1 MNNTPDNNTNIP
13 AGSNKRSSPLLKV
26 LPIAVL
32 AAVLVYF
39 AAQVYN
45 YFADPMTITLV
56 YKAQAEDVIS
66 MEGWLVRT
74 EEPLPGQAGT
84 VSRAVQEGQR
94 VAAGETVAT
103 VYSDDSAL
111 QTVSRIE
118 TLELQ
123 LQQLQFALT
132 SYLDPDAALKLDTS
146 ITGDIL
152 TLRQTLSAGDYA
164 AAESDLAALKAAVLK
179 RDHGSYTSQEDIQ
192 AQIKSVE
199 SEIQQQKAALSGAK
213 TVTAKASG
221 TYSAVCDG
229 YESVLTEAFL
239 EDVTPSKLNGVKAAA
254 EQSNV
259 GKLIY
264 GDTWYYAVVLP
275 AEQAAAL
282 EVLCTRRAA
291 RETLQYLCG
300 SWSFLDFELAVGP
313 GVLCP
318 RADTEVVA
326 QAAAETLAGIESPRV
341 LDLCAGT
348 GCLGLGVKRL
358 CPAAVVTCVEK
369 SPEAFVYLEKNCR
382 CALKGQGG
390 QTEDLLEPT
399 AFEQTDAPAFDW
411 GPALNPLR
419 AKAKPA
425 YAVQPVEGDLFTY
438 WQGLPEG
445 QLDLIVS
452 NPPYLTAEE
461 MRHLQ
466 PEVAQEP
473 AMALEAGEDGLV
485 FYRALAEHYQNALRP
500 GGALVLEI
508 GWQQRQAV
516 AALLAANGWA
526 DIECR
531 KDFGGNDRC
540 MIAHRP
546 EK

>member
-1 MNNTPDNNTNIP
+1 MVIAGLTP
-13 AGSNKRSSPLLKV
+13 RE
-26 LPIAVL
+26 AV
-32 AAVLVYF
+32 
-39 AAQVYN
+39 
-45 YFADPMTITLV
+45 
-56 YKAQAEDVIS
+56 
-66 MEGWLVRT
+66 
-74 EEPLPGQAGT
+74 
-84 VSRAVQEGQR
+84 RAVEARLSAAGCPDADYDARELFR
-94 VAAGETVAT
+94 VAAGRDARL
-103 VYSDDSAL
+103 SD
-111 QTVSRIE
+111 R
-118 TLELQ
+118 
-123 LQQLQFALT
+123 
-132 SYLDPDAALKLDTS
+132 
-146 ITGDIL
+146 
-152 TLRQTLSAGDYA
+152 
-164 AAESDLAALKAAVLK
+164 
-179 RDHGSYTSQEDIQ
+179 
-192 AQIKSVE
+192 
-199 SEIQQQKAALSGAK
+199 
-213 TVTAKASG
+213 
-221 TYSAVCDG
+221 
-229 YESVLTEAFL
+229 VLTTEEAEKL
-239 EDVTPSKLNGVKAAA
+239 EA
-254 EQSNV
+254 
-259 GKLIY
+259 
-264 GDTWYYAVVLP
+264 
-275 AEQAAAL
+275 
-282 EVLCTRRAA
+282 LCTRREQ
-291 RETLQYLCG
+291 REPLQYLCG
-300 SWSFLDFELAVGP
+300 IWSFLDFDLAVGP

-326 QAAAETLAGIESPRV
+326 EAAANTLTGIAAPRV

-348 GCLGLGVKRL
+348 GCLGLGIKRF
-358 CPAAVVTCVEK
+358 CPAAQVTCVEK

-411 GPALNPLR
+411 GPALNALRAKAKPAYAVQPVEGDLFTYWQREPLQYLCGIWSFLDFDLAVGPGVLCPRADTEVVAEAAANTLTGIAAPRVLDLCAGTGCLGLGIKRFCPAAQVTCVEKSPEAFVYLEKNCRCALKGQGGQTEDLLEPTAFEQADAPAFDWGPALNALR

-473 AMALEAGEDGLV
+473 AMALEAGKDGLV

>member
-13 AGSNKRSSPLLKV
+13 AGNNKRSSPLLKV

-56 YKAQAEDVIS
+56 YEAQAEDVIS

-74 EEPLPGQAGT
+74 EEPLPGQTGT

-94 VAAGETVAT
+94 

-179 RDHGSYTSQEDIQ
+179 RDHGSYTSQEEIQ

-239 EDVTPSKLNGVKAAA
+239 EDVTPGKLSGVKAAA

-282 EVLCTRRAA
+282 KDMGRVDVRLAKGFDQSIRMSVVSVS
-291 RETLQYLCG
+291 REENGQ
-300 SWSFLDFELAVGP
+300 
-313 GVLCP
+313 
-318 RADTEVVA
+318 
-326 QAAAETLAGIESPRV
+326 
-341 LDLCAGT
+341 
-348 GCLGLGVKRL
+348 
-358 CPAAVVTCVEK
+358 AAVVLSSTR
-369 SPEAFVYLEKNCR
+369 YL
-382 CALKGQGG
+382 A
-390 QTEDLLEPT
+390 QTTLLRHQV
-399 AFEQTDAPAFDW
+399 ADAV
-411 GPALNPLR
+411 LH
-419 AKAKPA
+419 
-425 YAVQPVEGDLFTY
+425 TY
-438 WQGLPEG
+438 QGLR
-445 QLDLIVS
+445 V
-452 NPPYLTAEE
+452 
-461 MRHLQ
+461 
-466 PEVAQEP
+466 P
-473 AMALEAGEDGLV
+473 AD
-485 FYRALAEHYQNALRP
+485 ALRVSADGTTGVYCVDGENASFRP
-500 GGALVLEI
+500 IELVYQGEGYALVKPTEGVRDTQTLRS
-508 GWQQRQAV
+508 GDQV
-516 AALLAANGWA
+516 
-526 DIECR
+526 
-531 KDFGGNDRC
+531 
-540 MIAHRP
+540 IATSGELYDGKVIR
-546 EK
+546 

>member
-56 YKAQAEDVIS
+56 YEAQAEDVIS

-74 EEPLPGQAGT
+74 EEPLPGQTGT

-152 TLRQTLSAGDYA
+152 ALRQTLSAGDYA
-164 AAESDLAALKAAVLK
+164 AAESDLAAMKAAVLK
-179 RDHGSYTSQEDIQ
+179 RDHGSYTSQEEIQ

-239 EDVTPSKLNGVKAAA
+239 EDVTPGKLNGVKAAA

-282 EVLCTRRAA
+282 KDMGRVDVRLAKGFDQSIRMSVVSVSREENGQAAVVLSSTRYLAQT
-291 RETLQYLCG
+291 TLL
-300 SWSFLDFELAVGP
+300 
-313 GVLCP
+313 
-318 RADTEVVA
+318 RH
-326 QAAAETLAGIESPRV
+326 QAAAGGIRKARHGAEHCPVGQGDIADLQRFHGFSLYLFYQKGAAAQRGRHHRRVLCGRRERLLPADRAGISGGGLR
-341 LDLCAGT
+341 AG
-348 GCLGLGVKRL
+348 
-358 CPAAVVTCVEK
+358 
-369 SPEAFVYLEKNCR
+369 EAR
-382 CALKGQGG
+382 RGRAGH
-390 QTEDLLEPT
+390 
-399 AFEQTDAPAFDW
+399 TD
-411 GPALNPLR
+411 PALRRSGHRHVRR
-419 AKAKPA
+419 A
-425 YAVQPVEGDLFTY
+425 V
-438 WQGLPEG
+438 
-445 QLDLIVS
+445 
-452 NPPYLTAEE
+452 
-461 MRHLQ
+461 
-466 PEVAQEP
+466 
-473 AMALEAGEDGLV
+473 
-485 FYRALAEHYQNALRP
+485 
-500 GGALVLEI
+500 
-508 GWQQRQAV
+508 
-516 AALLAANGWA
+516 
-526 DIECR
+526 
-531 KDFGGNDRC
+531 
-540 MIAHRP
+540 
-546 EK
+546 